1 MGHRFQGACPEEIR
15 KGNFLICFP
24 FFSLGEHPEHAIQ
37 HFTFHRS
44 MYERIISNERCW
56 LFLLFSVHFFPQYHW
71 RLQGLCVSD
80 ARGAKARHSDGG
92 GVRFPQNG
100 GNCALAIVFRGRPWQ
115 LVVSD
120 FPYRQ
125 PVLLFSDGRE
135 VPQEPDARL

>member
-92 GVRFPQNG
+92 AVRFPRNAG
-100 GNCALAIVFRGRPWQ
+100 IVLALVFGGRPWQ
-115 LVVSD
+115 LVVSASAT

-125 PVLLFSDGRE
+125 PVRLFSEGRE
-135 VPQEPDARL
+135 VYTDARL